1 MQRLQWKQKKSQ
13 RKLELLTLKLF
24 IIINIHHLCIVSSS
38 LLNIICSYTVDPCFS
53 KPQCYQ
59 AMVKVFR

>member
-24 IIINIHHLCIVSSS
+24 IIINIHHLCIVSSG
-38 LLNIICSYTVDPCFS
+38 LLILYNGS
-53 KPQCYQ
+53 KPQCSQ

>member
-38 LLNIICSYTVDPCFS
+38 LLILYSGS
-53 KPQCYQ
+53 KPQCSQ